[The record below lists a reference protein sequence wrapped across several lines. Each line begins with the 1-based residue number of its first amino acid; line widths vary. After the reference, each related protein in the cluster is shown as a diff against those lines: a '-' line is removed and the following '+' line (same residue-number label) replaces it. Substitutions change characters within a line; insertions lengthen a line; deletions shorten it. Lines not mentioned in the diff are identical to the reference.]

1 MIWRQNERLV
11 KYTYNSLKKSLL
23 RLDVLGYDPRM
34 SLSKLSEILNADKV
48 RLLAEW
54 SAYQTESGQVRGDLI
69 SEGELGREAARFFEL
84 LREAMNRETGVELD
98 RPGYKSVREF
108 LSELSRS
115 RSRLGF
121 TPSETALFIL
131 SLKRPVFGALQ
142 RAFADDAAG
151 VAEGLWLATELLDNL
166 GLYTLE
172 TFMEAREEVIKAQQ
186 SDMLELSTPVVQLWD
201 GIVALPLIGT
211 LDSNRTSIVMETLL
225 QVIVQTRSEIAII
238 DITGVPTVD
247 TQVAQHL
254 LKTVSAAR
262 LMGADCIIS
271 GIRPQIAQTMVHLQI
286 DLGNVITKATMA
298 EALRTAMHRSGFV
311 VTRKAGGAMSL
322 QK

>member
-1 MIWRQNERLV
+1 
-11 KYTYNSLKKSLL
+11 
-23 RLDVLGYDPRM
+23 M
-34 SLSKLSEILNADKV
+34 SSSKLSEILNADRT

-54 SAYQTESGQVRGDLI
+54 VAYQTESGQVRGDLI
-69 SEGELGREAARFFEL
+69 SGAELARESEQFFEL
-84 LREAMNRETGVELD
+84 LRDAMGRESTAELN
-98 RPGYKSVREF
+98 RPGYKSVRDF
-108 LSELSRS
+108 LGELSRS

-142 RAFADDAAG
+142 RAFAGDAAG
-151 VAEGLWLATELLDNL
+151 QVPALWLATELLDNL
-166 GLYTLE
+166 GLFTME
-172 TFMEAREEVIKAQQ
+172 IFMEAREEVIKGQQ

-311 VTRKAGGAMSL
+311 VTRKSAGGLGL

>member
-23 RLDVLGYDPRM
+23 RLDLLGYDPRM
-34 SLSKLSEILNADKV
+34 SLKKLSDVLNADKV

-98 RPGYKSVREF
+98 RPGYKAVRDF